1 VSSEDL
7 DSLLA
12 RLGQEEHDDTDERRG
27 QAILDAVEAS
37 AKAAEKPHPP
47 IVAAIARAYQA
58 RASESS
64 AEAKE

>member
-37 AKAAEKPHPP
+37 AKAAEKPHP